1 MNKIEIKNLYLI
13 FGSEKQKAL
22 RMLKEG
28 KSMGHRTKRILR
40 VGRKRHQTY

>member
-28 KSMGHRTKRILR
+28 KSKNEIL
-40 VGRKRHQTY
+40 KTAEFNLQMQQNSD

>member
-28 KSMGHRTKRILR
+28 KSKNEIFIGKNHGL
-40 VGRKRHQTY
+40 YY